1 MILHGFADPQ
11 TTVDVDCACIM
22 EIVYLAANGTLLG
35 DVDDPQNNQ

>member
-11 TTVDVDCACIM
+11 TTVDVDCAIM